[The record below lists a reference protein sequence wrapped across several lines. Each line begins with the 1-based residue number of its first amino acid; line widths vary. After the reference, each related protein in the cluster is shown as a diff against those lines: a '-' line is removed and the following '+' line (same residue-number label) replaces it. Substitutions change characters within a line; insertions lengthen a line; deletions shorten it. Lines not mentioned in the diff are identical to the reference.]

1 MVRAIGS
8 YPIGRGFDPPS
19 RYHLKVTTYIVVFLC
34 YNLDGGYMKQIKLSY
49 KVDNNYLL
57 LNYLYKVV
65 LNKSKNNI
73 KSLLKNGNVLVNG
86 NVTTKHD
93 YEIKNNDI
101 VDIDLL
107 KVNSNI
113 KILYEDRYFIAV
125 DKPSGLLSIA
135 LDNDDEENMYHYV
148 RDYLN
153 KNNEKVF
160 ILHRLDKETSGLL
173 LFAKNIKIRDI
184 MQDNWD
190 KYASVRRYIAIVE
203 GIIDEQGVIKSYLK
217 ENKQHHVYSSNDGK
231 LSITKYKR
239 LRYNDRYS
247 LVEID
252 LETGR
257 KNQIRVHMSDINH
270 KIVGD
275 NKYNSLIN
283 PINRL
288 ALHACKLE
296 FYHPILNKKIILKS
310 EIPSSFIKLFDV

>member
-1 MVRAIGS
+1 
-8 YPIGRGFDPPS
+8 
-19 RYHLKVTTYIVVFLC
+19 
-34 YNLDGGYMKQIKLSY
+34 MKQIKLSY
-49 KVDNNYLL
+49 KIDDNYLL
-57 LNYLYKVV
+57 LDYLYKM
-65 LNKSKNNI
+65 LINKSKNNV

-86 NVTTKHD
+86 KVITKYD
-93 YEIKNNDI
+93 YNIKSNDI

-113 KILYEDRYFIAV
+113 KILYEDKYFIAV

-135 LDNDDEENMYHYV
+135 LDNDDEDNMYHYV

-153 KNNEKVF
+153 RNNEKVF
-160 ILHRLDKETSGLL
+160 ILHRLDKETSGVL
-173 LFAKNIKIRDI
+173 LFSKNIKVRDI

-190 KYASVRRYIAIVE
+190 KYASVRRYIGVVE
-203 GIIDEQGVIKSYLK
+203 GTIDEQGVVKSYLK
-217 ENKQHHVYSSNDGK
+217 ENAQHHVYSSSEGK
-231 LSITKYKR
+231 LAITRYKR
-239 LRYNDRYS
+239 LKYNNKYS

-275 NKYNSLIN
+275 TKYNSNID

-288 ALHACKLE
+288 ALHANELE
-296 FYHPILNKKIILKS
+296 FYHPILNKKIKLIS
-310 EIPSSFIKLFDV
+310 EVPSSFIKLFNV